1 MYRPSFGSTFIS
13 MPMLDLD
20 EAKAACEQHAREEGN
35 EG

>member
-1 MYRPSFGSTFIS
+1 MYRPSFGGTFIS

-20 EAKAACEQHAREEGN
+20 KAKVVCEQHAREEGN